1 MNKDTHLI
9 FEALMSSQKIKDIK
23 GHSTEA
29 EIEKLLNYLR
39 QDYSSGL
46 GLDNETLGDVIHEI
60 EDIIRSGTS
69 AHGSE
74 DAESDEKHCAYAA
87 KGCDCGECEGCQDNA
102 MKGEDAES
110 SNVDVDTLI
119 DTIKEYQV
127 KKGNREYAYSYVVGV
142 LSSIIKEA
150 LHSPK
155 NLQSSINRSYQSFTE
170 KK

>member
-1 MNKDTHLI
+1 
-9 FEALMSSQKIKDIK
+9 
-23 GHSTEA
+23 
-29 EIEKLLNYLR
+29 
-39 QDYSSGL
+39 
-46 GLDNETLGDVIHEI
+46 
-60 EDIIRSGTS
+60 
-69 AHGSE
+69 
-74 DAESDEKHCAYAA
+74 
-87 KGCDCGECEGCQDNA
+87 

-155 NLQSSINRSYQSFTE
+155 SLQSSINRSYQSFTE
-170 KK
+170 KE